1 MRFHSL
7 EIQGFGPFKDKQII
21 DFDELSQDRIFMFE
35 GPTGAGKSSII
46 DAIVFALFGV
56 TAHEAA
62 TENGLARQRIR
73 SNYCEP
79 NDETKVVLEFT
90 TGGSRYRVTRTEAYE
105 KPKVRGEGT
114 TKENAAAKLQFIH
127 PAHEAISQI
136 REVNIRIKEILQLDS
151 DQFSQMVVLPQGDF
165 ATFLHATSEER
176 RALLE
181 KIFKTFFYDALVA
194 KIKEKSTELEVS
206 INARRE
212 DIRHHLRNLES
223 EKSNDNTDYDFD
235 ELERLLNDDL
245 ESHDTKAAKLDELV
259 AGLLPID
266 DEAQQLVDEL
276 KAQKEPIDTKL
287 TLLRESE
294 KRIQQKSKLSVELD
308 KLMAKSAEIEEKR
321 LSLQQYVKA
330 QAIDQLLI
338 TRKDVTAAIKDSQRL
353 VFREYREMS
362 SKVAKARIA
371 KLNAELPAL
380 TKQALEA
387 EKAEEKLGDLEEAL
401 ENALEQEEQ
410 SKEIP
415 RLNSSIKKLEA
426 EITVKTKKL
435 KEHRLAQK
443 DESLIEAAKKLKK
456 NQPCPVCGS
465 REHPKPIVI
474 KGDTKR
480 INLEFLERELEFLKS
495 DLNRDKADLRIAQN
509 STKKKGKS
517 SVEIKAQ
524 IKSLEKIAAKS
535 DDLSDKQEEMT
546 YELEQ
551 LNEALP
557 VIVTLEGLNKTLQE
571 TEQKIANELGKMGIR
586 DEKQLTKILG
596 IKEDKL
602 RNEIET
608 FDNRVREINTILD
621 QEDYKELPDPADLS
635 NEIEQLFQFQH
646 ELQNRMKVLTDQI
659 AVRTRIQNTLDK
671 AKKGILASLKK
682 IEDINRTGEPY
693 LKLKDWTAGANPAGL
708 SLNNFVLQERLELIL
723 DLASR
728 HLRRMSN
735 GKFEFRIFEEKQG
748 RKQRAGLGITIM
760 DYHSGKE
767 RNTETLSGGET
778 FYASLALALGLVE
791 VVQNDNGGIE
801 LGTLFID
808 EGFGSLSEDTLEDVL
823 DVLDELRNDRIIG
836 IISHVQGMKSLVPT
850 RLEVRPTD
858 EGPSTTALRVVGQV

>member
-7 EIQGFGPFKDKQII
+7 EIQGFGPFRDKQVI

-62 TENGLARQRIR
+62 TENGLSRQRIR
-73 SNYCEP
+73 SNYCGP
-79 NDETKVVLEFT
+79 NDETKVALEFT
-90 TGGSRYRVTRTEAYE
+90 TSGNRYRVTRTEAYE

-127 PAHEAISQI
+127 PVHEAISQI
-136 REVNIRIKEILQLDS
+136 REVNIRIKDILQLDS

-194 KIKEKSTELEVS
+194 KIKEKSTELENS

-212 DIRHHLRNLES
+212 DIRHHVRNLES
-223 EKSNDNTDYDFD
+223 EKTTSEIEYDFN

-245 ESHDTKAAKLDELV
+245 ESHDTKATKLDKLV
-259 AGLLPID
+259 KDILPLD
-266 DEAQQLVDEL
+266 DQTQMLVDVL
-276 KAQKEPIDTKL
+276 RKQKAPIDTKL

-294 KRIQQKSKLSVELD
+294 KRIQQKSKISAELD
-308 KLMAKSAEIEEKR
+308 KLMANSAQIEEKR

-330 QAIDQLLI
+330 QAINQLLV
-338 TRKDVTAAIKDSQRL
+338 TRKEVTVSIKENQRL
-353 VFREYREMS
+353 VFGDYREMS
-362 SKVAKARIA
+362 SKIAKAKIA
-371 KLNAELPAL
+371 KLTSELPAQ

-387 EKAEEKLGDLEEAL
+387 EKAEEKLDDLQDAL
-401 ENALEQEEQ
+401 DTAIEQEEQ
-410 SKEIP
+410 AREIP
-415 RLNSSIKKLEA
+415 KLNSSIKKLET
-426 EITVKTKKL
+426 EIAIKTQKL
-435 KEHRLAQK
+435 KEIRLAQK
-443 DESLIEAAKKLKK
+443 DGSLIEAAKKLKK
-456 NQPCPVCGS
+456 NQPCPMCGS
-465 REHPKPIVI
+465 REHPKPIVV
-474 KGDTKR
+474 KGSTKAV
-480 INLEFLERELEFLKS
+480 NLDLLESELEFLKS
-495 DLNRDKADLRIAQN
+495 NLNSDKADLRIAQN

-517 SVEIKAQ
+517 STEIKAS

-535 DDLSDKQEEMT
+535 YELSRKQEDMKDDLDT
-546 YELEQ
+546 
-551 LNEALP
+551 LNDALP

-571 TEQKIANELGKMGIR
+571 TEQKISHELNKLDIES
-586 DEKQLTKILG
+586 EKELNKILG
-596 IKEDKL
+596 LKEDRLKG
-602 RNEIET
+602 EIET
-608 FDNRVREINTILD
+608 FDNRVREIRTILD
-621 QEDYKELPDPADLS
+621 QEDYKELPDPDDLS
-635 NEIEQLFQFQH
+635 KEIEQLFQSQQ
-646 ELQNRMKVLTDQI
+646 ELHDKLKVLTDQI

-682 IEDINRTGEPY
+682 IEDTNRTGEPY
-693 LKLKDWTAGANPAGL
+693 LKLKDWTVGVNPAGL

-728 HLRRMSN
+728 HLRRISN
-735 GKFEFRIFEEKQG
+735 SKFEFRIFEEKQG

-760 DYHSGKE
+760 DFHSGKE

-858 EGPSTTALRVVGQV
+858 EGPSTTHLRVVGQV